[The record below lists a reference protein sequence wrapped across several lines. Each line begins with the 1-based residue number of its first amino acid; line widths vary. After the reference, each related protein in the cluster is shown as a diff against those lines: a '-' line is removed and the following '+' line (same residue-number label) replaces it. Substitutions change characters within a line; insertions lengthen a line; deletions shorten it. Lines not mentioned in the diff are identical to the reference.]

1 MHSAVLDAGADLARI
16 STCVPRPFVTVED
29 GGKHTGVF
37 AIQMNSLL
45 ELAHRSGVKQRN
57 PT

>member
-1 MHSAVLDAGADLARI
+1 MLAPIWRAFQRV
-16 STCVPRPFVTVED
+16 CRRPFVTVED